1 MSVDLSWSVERE
13 EGVRFVACRV
23 HNAAAVPRRV
33 RVRSRIE
40 EPVLPPR
47 RAGVPE
53 EGWDSTGVTLRLD
66 PDERRGVGFAV
77 VAPADEPVP
86 EPPVEIADATP
97 IDDSDPVTDA
107 DSPAVTADEAVRSL
121 GDHRPPRDA
130 LVGSERAGPSVVDG
144 EGVETRATGERG
156 RIEDADACVD
166 DESVERNTEPPSD
179 GDAESSSDEDVASP
193 ADDASPP
200 PADDD
205 SDDVAER
212 RALRSQS
219 GDPNV
224 VSTEPDAFEDRL
236 ERVERRLE
244 RAERLTDADL
254 GTATEE
260 VQRLDGV
267 SAASTLA
274 DRIAEDAT
282 ALRRLSERAS
292 SLAARA
298 EATDVPIDALER
310 LA

>member
-23 HNAAAVPRRV
+23 HNAAAVTRRV
-33 RVRSRIE
+33 RVRSRSE

-66 PDERRGVGFAV
+66 PEERRGVGFAV
-77 VAPADEPVP
+77 VAPAGEPVR

-144 EGVETRATGERG
+144 EDVETRTTGERR
-156 RIEDADACVD
+156 RIEDADAGVD
-166 DESVERNTEPPSD
+166 DESVERDTEP
-179 GDAESSSDEDVASP
+179 SSDEDVAPP
-193 ADDASPP
+193 ADDDASPLL
-200 PADDD
+200 ADDD

-219 GDPNV
+219 GNPNV
-224 VSTEPDAFEDRL
+224 VSAEPDALEDRL

-254 GTATEE
+254 GTATAELE
-260 VQRLDGV
+260 RLDGV

-274 DRIAEDAT
+274 DRIAKDAT

-298 EATDVPIDALER
+298 EATDVPTDALER